1 MTLEEA
7 PTSTTGR
14 RGHILFALV
23 FLVFLAADLVSKEV
37 TFDRLAETREHE
49 VWEGVFKLKLVRN
62 PGMMW
67 GMAQNVPA
75 VWWVV
80 IRGSVLCGLFWI
92 YFTLERR
99 TRLAQIAFG
108 MVAAGAL
115 GNITDNIFQGAKLF
129 EGEVRDFLHFYWFE
143 FPTFNVADSCICV
156 GAPLLLL
163 VLWNHDREARESA
176 ATEDAVPA
184 S

>member
-1 MTLEEA
+1 MNPPDA
-7 PTSTTGR
+7 VPR
-14 RGHILFALV
+14 RGHLLFVLV
-23 FLVFLAADLVSKEV
+23 FLLLLAADLVSKEV
-37 TFDRLAETREHE
+37 TFDRLAQSRRYD
-49 VWEGVFKLKLVRN
+49 VWDGVFEFKLARN

-67 GMAQNVPA
+67 GMAQEVPA
-75 VWWVV
+75 VWWVAV
-80 IRGSVLCGLFWI
+80 RGAVLCGLFWL
-92 YFTLERR
+92 YFTLEKR

-115 GNITDNIFQGAKLF
+115 GNIADNVFQGEKLF

-163 VLWNHDREARESA
+163 VLWNHDRAARDSA